1 MLCTSEQRVPADSG
15 DDSSSSSSPFSS
27 ISFGISISDDDLIQ
41 EFKSDPSSDR
51 QQWVFQIALVMYRKL
66 QSSNLPS
73 SLRQSVI
80 QCSSIMSMFFRFWLT
95 EAMQVSDIRTSFWF
109 LLLISLQS
117 FVSFRFDNRV
127 VHAGKLEAWALELE
141 IDQEEFLSGTFHFY
155 PFSRHF
161 LWVKTWISSFFCH
174 VS

>member
-1 MLCTSEQRVPADSG
+1 MLCKSEQRVPADSG

-51 QQWVFQIALVMYRKL
+51 QQWVFQLALVMYRQL

-95 EAMQVSDIRTSFWF
+95 EAMQVSDIRASSWF
-109 LLLISLQS
+109 LLLLSLQS
-117 FVSFRFDNRV
+117 FVSLRLDNRV
-127 VHAGKLEAWALELE
+127 VYAAGKLELE